1 MQAKE
6 IKNKLRLL
14 IKEASTVDSSLAARL
29 DEIDRWV
36 KDIKPGSLTAKKFVI
51 LFLQQIVKDA
61 QIYLDIKTLG
71 SQTEQEVYYERMTP
85 TEKYWYSTL
94 FPTWLNQN
102 DPKFYIWRQKLMAEE
117 WDEENIQIIQ
127 SISNNI
133 KERGGTFLWRYVA
146 DLSMATDIIVSSRQ
160 GKSLCIQITSLR
172 KELSQEKSD
181 NWKNSLI
188 AWGIERGLFLNYN
201 PGKYNFVNQIANITL
216 YNSDNLRTG
225 VYLEFSM

>member
-14 IKEASTVDSSLAARL
+14 IKEASIVDSSLAARL

-61 QIYLDIKTLG
+61 QIYLDIKTLS
-71 SQTEQEVYYERMTP
+71 SQTEKEVYYERMTP
-85 TEKYWYSTL
+85 TEKYWYSIL

-117 WDEENIQIIQ
+117 WNEEDIQIIQ
-127 SISNNI
+127 SISNSI
-133 KERGGTFLWRYVA
+133 KERGGSFLWRYVA

-201 PGKYNFVNQIANITL
+201 PGKYNF
-216 YNSDNLRTG
+216 
-225 VYLEFSM
+225 